1 MDPSR
6 VQMWTLQLHIT
17 KLRRMYKMATAAKD
31 DDAGNDVSIRQ
42 QVYTGFVAL
51 VAASPWL

>member
-1 MDPSR
+1 
-6 VQMWTLQLHIT
+6 MWTLQLHIT

-42 QVYTGFVAL
+42 QVCTGFVVL
-51 VAASPWL
+51 VAATAWL